1 MNSLVL
7 GLQNEIT
14 RSGCDVVNVLRKAHL
29 ISSKLDLAQF
39 DQWTQYELNG
49 YPGPGYCPEY
59 RKVRGVLKALNPYRG
74 WIPTVIQN
82 DDFEKK
88 ICERK
93 IVNSISEIISL
104 GKSSDD
110 GWLIC
115 EFSGEQLEYL
125 NSLFKPP
132 VPMTYKLFIPST
144 SIADIEEKVKN
155 TILDWTLKLEAE
167 GIVGE
172 NMVFSEKEKN
182 CAAGIPQTINSFFGN
197 TSIITSPSDHV
208 QIISGGENNITF
220 SYSAVEQ
227 AVDEIEKRL
236 LKERL
241 SNDITERANE
251 LLSDIRSEIENKSK
265 PNALKSLLA
274 GLGNILKDAGANAL
288 SGLIQAIIQGL
299 F

>member
-182 CAAGIPQTINSFFGN
+182 CAAGIPQTINSFLEILVLLLRQVTMCKLYLGVKTTLPSRIVLWSRQLTKLRKDYLKKGFQTILQREQMN
-197 TSIITSPSDHV
+197 YCLILEVKLRIKASPMHLNHCWLV
-208 QIISGGENNITF
+208 
-220 SYSAVEQ
+220 
-227 AVDEIEKRL
+227 
-236 LKERL
+236 
-241 SNDITERANE
+241 
-251 LLSDIRSEIENKSK
+251 SEIS
-265 PNALKSLLA
+265 
-274 GLGNILKDAGANAL
+274 
-288 SGLIQAIIQGL
+288 
-299 F
+299 

>member
-1 MNSLVL
+1 MVRIGVVLFDTGNPFFDEVWNSVL
-7 GLQNEIT
+7 
-14 RSGCDVVNVLRKAHL
+14 
-29 ISSKLDLAQF
+29 SKEE
-39 DQWTQYELNG
+39 ELNS
-49 YPGPGYCPEY
+49 YNCS
-59 RKVRGVLKALNPYRG
+59 VLK
-74 WIPTVIQN
+74 
-82 DDFEKK
+82 KK
-88 ICERK
+88 T
-93 IVNSISEIISL
+93 
-104 GKSSDD
+104 G
-110 GWLIC
+110 
-115 EFSGEQLEYL
+115 FSAQEQLQA
-125 NSLFKPP
+125 
-132 VPMTYKLFIPST
+132 
-144 SIADIEEKVKN
+144 IAE
-155 TILDWTLKLEAE
+155 LEAE

-182 CAAGIPQTINSFFGN
+182 CAAGIPQTINNFFGN

-265 PNALKSLLA
+265 PNVLKSLLA

>member
-132 VPMTYKLFIPST
+132 VPMTYKLYIPST

-182 CAAGIPQTINSFFGN
+182 CAAGIPQTINNFFGTDICN
-197 TSIITSPSDHV
+197 WV
-208 QIISGGENNITF
+208 GEKI
-220 SYSAVEQ
+220 
-227 AVDEIEKRL
+227 
-236 LKERL
+236 
-241 SNDITERANE
+241 
-251 LLSDIRSEIENKSK
+251 
-265 PNALKSLLA
+265 PP
-274 GLGNILKDAGANAL
+274 
-288 SGLIQAIIQGL
+288 
-299 F
+299 